1 VQEKNSRSID
11 FLVLIYFIILQW
23 SVSEPYKRLVVT
35 RHRKKC
41 RRIDI
46 KIDRTLAARCST
58 CLRRSRIT
66 VGRGYVVSGTILPK
80 TDKILP
86 W

>member
-1 VQEKNSRSID
+1 MI
-11 FLVLIYFIILQW
+11 
-23 SVSEPYKRLVVT
+23 SELHEHLTVM

-41 RRIDI
+41 LRIDI

-58 CLRRSRIT
+58 CLRRSGIT